1 MPTIKKINARE
12 ILDSRGNP
20 TIEVDVITNNF
31 RGTASV
37 PSGASTGTH
46 EALELRDGSKRFLGK
61 GVKKAITNV
70 NKKIAPLLI
79 GIDCTRQREV
89 DKIMLESDGTINKTK
104 FGANAILAV
113 SIACCKAAAQA
124 ENLYLFEYIN
134 HLCPTKEMKLPRP
147 FFNVINGGKHADN
160 KLSFQEFMVAP
171 KFKNFKSNLQAGS
184 EIYHYLKQELHQKYG
199 KGATNVGDEGGFA
212 PLKLNKS
219 ADALKMLNKAIK
231 DAGYKGKVGIAMD
244 CAASEFYSKN
254 KYLVDGKKLDV
265 DLLIKHYLHLIKS
278 FPIISIE
285 DPFDQ
290 EDFLSFAELVNKS
303 KIQVVGDDLTVTNIE
318 RIEEAIREGSC
329 NCLLLK
335 INQIGTL
342 TEALDATRLAYE
354 NNWKVMVSHRS
365 GDTEDT
371 FIADLAVGIGCGMIK
386 SGAPCRGERTAKYNR
401 LLRIEE
407 LLRIR

>member
-171 KFKNFKSNLQAGS
+171 KFKNFKSNLQAGI
-184 EIYHYLKQELHQKYG
+184 EIYHYLKQ
-199 KGATNVGDEGGFA
+199 
-212 PLKLNKS
+212 
-219 ADALKMLNKAIK
+219 
-231 DAGYKGKVGIAMD
+231 
-244 CAASEFYSKN
+244 
-254 KYLVDGKKLDV
+254 
-265 DLLIKHYLHLIKS
+265 
-278 FPIISIE
+278 
-285 DPFDQ
+285 
-290 EDFLSFAELVNKS
+290 
-303 KIQVVGDDLTVTNIE
+303 
-318 RIEEAIREGSC
+318 
-329 NCLLLK
+329 
-335 INQIGTL
+335 
-342 TEALDATRLAYE
+342 
-354 NNWKVMVSHRS
+354 
-365 GDTEDT
+365 
-371 FIADLAVGIGCGMIK
+371 
-386 SGAPCRGERTAKYNR
+386 
-401 LLRIEE
+401 
-407 LLRIR
+407 